1 MYAIIRD
8 GGHQYRVAPGDRIKV
23 ELRAEAKPGEAI
35 EFADV
40 LLLRKDSG
48 TTVGTPAVKGAKVT
62 AEVLGLAKADKVTI
76 FHFRK
81 RKASRKKTG
90 HRQKY
95 TEVAIK
101 EIVG

>member
-8 GGHQYRVAPGDRIKV
+8 GGHQYRVSPGDRIRV
-23 ELRAEAKPGEAI
+23 ERRAEAKPGEAI

-40 LLLRKDSG
+40 LLLRKESS

-62 AEVLGLAKADKVTI
+62 AEVVGETKGDKVTI

-95 TEVAIK
+95 TEVTIK
-101 EIVG
+101 DIVG